1 MTTTRYTMDLSNKE
15 HKRIRSTASL
25 LGLSMKDL
33 FLLSV
38 EEFTHKKLSKTTEK
52 TLRDT
57 DLGKGLHKFDTLQ
70 EMFDDLGI

>member
-1 MTTTRYTMDLSNKE
+1 MSTRYTMDLSKKE
-15 HKRIRSTASL
+15 HKRIRATASL
-25 LGLSMKDL
+25 LGLSMKDF

>member
-1 MTTTRYTMDLSNKE
+1 MSVRYTMDLSNKD
-15 HKRIRSTASL
+15 HKRIRATASL

-38 EEFTHKKLSKTTEK
+38 EEFTHKKFNKTTEK

-57 DLGKGLHKFDTLQ
+57 DMGKGLHKFDTLQ
-70 EMFDDLGI
+70 EMFEDLGI